1 MRNVSKAGG
10 KEVAAAAAEDVILLI
25 AENGNIQFSFFIL
38 SIHPAQ

>member
-1 MRNVSKAGG
+1 MRNVSKPGG
-10 KEVAAAAAEDVILLI
+10 KEVAAAAEDVILLI

>member
-10 KEVAAAAAEDVILLI
+10 KEVAAAEDVILLI